1 MKRLL
6 LPLLLFLFMLPVF
19 TTAQV
24 ILPEKEVAQIF
35 TAAVKLQFNIQYP
48 IFRVYKYIDK
58 AGQFYTVLTESRD
71 SIGSNK
77 DTISHNIKAVT
88 LKNENG
94 KLSKAWE
101 LSDAIDK
108 AKKGEKAIW
117 FWSKYIDFKDLDKDA
132 MTEAIIVYGTEGA
145 NHFEDGRIG
154 IAIFYKGQKI
164 MVRQQNGTLDFERK
178 LQVEKSFYAL
188 PKPIQHAVIEKMKA
202 LAKKW
207 QAIFPVGWE
216 QAMAKKQTVI
226 TGKN

>member
-1 MKRLL
+1 M
-6 LPLLLFLFMLPVF
+6 PD
-19 TTAQV
+19 
-24 ILPEKEVAQIF
+24 KEVAQIF
-35 TAAVKLQFNIQYP
+35 TVAVKSQFNIQYP

-77 DTISHNIKAVT
+77 DTISFNVKAIT

-94 KLSKAWE
+94 KLSKVWE

-108 AKKGEKAIW
+108 AKKGEQAIW

-132 MTEAIIVYGTEGA
+132 LTEAIIVYGTEGV

-154 IAIFYKGQKI
+154 IAIFYKAQKI

-178 LQVEKSFYAL
+178 LQVEKTFYTL
-188 PKPIQHAVIEKMKA
+188 PQSIQNAVIEKMKA

-216 QAMAKKQTVI
+216 EAMKKKQTVI

>member
-1 MKRLL
+1 MKRLV
-6 LPLLLFLFMLPVF
+6 LPLLLSLFIIPADA
-19 TTAQV
+19 TAQI

-35 TAAVKLQFNIQYP
+35 TPAVKSQFNIQYP

-77 DTISHNIKAVT
+77 DTISFNVKAVT

-108 AKKGEKAIW
+108 AKKGEQAIW

-132 MTEAIIVYGTEGA
+132 MAEAIIVYGTEGA

-154 IAIFYKGQKI
+154 IAIFYKGQKT

-178 LQVEKSFYAL
+178 LQVEKKFYVL

>member
-1 MKRLL
+1 MKKLVSILL
-6 LPLLLFLFMLPVF
+6 LITS
-19 TTAQV
+19 TTINTTRAQV
-24 ILPEKEVAQIF
+24 ILPEKEVTQIF
-35 TAAVKLQFNIQYP
+35 TAAVKTQFNIQYP

-71 SIGSNK
+71 SISSNK
-77 DTISHNIKAVT
+77 DTISFNVKAVT

-94 KLSKAWE
+94 KLSKTWE
-101 LSDAIDK
+101 LSDVIDK
-108 AKKGEKAIW
+108 AKKGEQAIW

-154 IAIFYKGQKI
+154 IAIFYKGQKT

>member
-1 MKRLL
+1 MKKLASI
-6 LPLLLFLFMLPVF
+6 LLFITS
-19 TTAQV
+19 TTIYSVRAQV
-24 ILPEKEVAQIF
+24 IMPEKEVTQIF
-35 TAAVKLQFNIQYP
+35 TATVKSQFNIQYP

-77 DTISHNIKAVT
+77 DTISFNVKAVT
-88 LKNENG
+88 LKSENG

-101 LSDAIDK
+101 LSDAVDK
-108 AKKGEKAIW
+108 AKKGEQAIW

-132 MTEAIIVYGTEGA
+132 MTEAIIVYGTEGT

-154 IAIFYKGQKI
+154 IAIFYKGQKT

-178 LQVEKSFYAL
+178 LQVEKQFYSL
-188 PKPIQHAVIEKMKA
+188 PKPIQHAVIEKMKV

-226 TGKN
+226 SGKN